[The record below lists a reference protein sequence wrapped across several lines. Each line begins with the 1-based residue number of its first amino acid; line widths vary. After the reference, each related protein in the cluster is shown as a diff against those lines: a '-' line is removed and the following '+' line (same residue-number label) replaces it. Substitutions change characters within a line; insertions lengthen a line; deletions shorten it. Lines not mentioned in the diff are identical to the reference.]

1 MTLSFLYR
9 VALAI
14 RDGATTVPA
23 LQEKFPDA
31 DRWAIYHTVHKL
43 RLKGCIA
50 RGGHGRYAFIC
61 PPAARKAPRPPA
73 ARKALPQPTVHTQH
87 LQSVWR

>member
-1 MTLSFLYR
+1 MTMSFLYR
-9 VALAI
+9 VALAV

-31 DRWAIYHTVHKL
+31 DRWAIYHSVHRL
-43 RLKGCIA
+43 RLKGCIT
-50 RGGHGRYAFIC
+50 RGEYGRYAFVC
-61 PPAARKAPRPPA
+61 LPAARKAPRPPVS
-73 ARKALPQPTVHTQH
+73 RKDPPPPTVDTQH